1 MNEDTKIQKQA
12 IGVNQAKQKS
22 IYNYV
27 NKTADLATSML
38 HCVTCLKLD
47 NRNLQYS
54 Y

>member
-27 NKTADLATSML
+27 NKTADLAY
-38 HCVTCLKLD
+38 VTLCHMFEI
-47 NRNLQYS
+47 RQ
-54 Y
+54 